1 MNALAQPPFLPD
13 EGREGVEIGH
23 LIDRSDAGD
32 FAEALFL
39 FPHSI
44 TILDDAPTQLTETD
58 RAAQSLGTA
67 PRREVAEPSFLH
79 AHPARV
85 FDSHHDQPDSP
96 EAK

>member
-1 MNALAQPPFLPD
+1 MIAPAFFDDGYDGSWLDTL
-13 EGREGVEIGH
+13 
-23 LIDRSDAGD
+23 
-32 FAEALFL
+32 L
-39 FPHSI
+39 FPHGI

-58 RAAQSLGTA
+58 RAAQSLGTV
-67 PRREVAEPSFLH
+67 PRREVALPPFPL